1 MGLVDFFHP
10 KTLEEAMAVVHKY
23 PRTKVLAGGTDLV
36 LNLRRGE
43 VNCDYLI
50 SLEKVEE
57 LRTIVDDDDYISIGA
72 MTTFTDLLNSE
83 TIRNNFNSLVN
94 CSSTMGSPQVR
105 NAATIGGNIINA
117 GSAAD
122 AVPCIIGLDGILILE
137 SVDGIRRVT
146 CEEYF
151 TNFKEERIKE
161 DEILTTVVIPKTEAS
176 TGYHKLGKRNSLAIA
191 RLSSAVG
198 VYTEGGIIKEVKVS
212 LGAVG
217 RYPFRVTALEKA
229 AINKHVQWL
238 FNEEAL
244 NILSE
249 VVEKSI
255 GGRKTMPF
263 KREAIKGVFKA
274 ALNNALAGSDDMLK
288 AHEERS

>member
-10 KTLEEAMAVVHKY
+10 KTLEEAKALVHKY
-23 PRTKVLAGGTDLV
+23 PRTKVLAGGTDLI

-50 SLEKVEE
+50 SLEEVGE
-57 LRTIVDDDDYISIGA
+57 LRTIVDDRDCISIGA
-72 MTTFTDLLNSE
+72 MTTFTDLLNSK
-83 TIRNNFNSLVN
+83 TIRDTFNSLVN

-122 AVPCIIGLDGILILE
+122 AVTCIIGLDGILILE
-137 SVDGIRRVT
+137 SIDGIRRVT

-151 TNFKEERIKE
+151 NNFKEEEIKE
-161 DEILTTVVIPKTEAS
+161 DEILTTVVIPKTKAT
-176 TGYHKLGKRNSLAIA
+176 TGYYKLGKRNSLAIA

-198 VYTEGGIIKEVKVS
+198 IYTEGWIIKEVKIC

-217 RYPFRVTALEKA
+217 RHPFRVTTLEKT
-229 AINKHVQWL
+229 AINKHVHWL
-238 FNEEAL
+238 FKEEAL

-249 VVEKSI
+249 AVEKSI
-255 GGRKTMPF
+255 GGRNTMPF

-274 ALNNALAGSDDMLK
+274 ALNNALTGSDDMLK
-288 AHEERS
+288 AHGERS

>member
-10 KTLEEAMAVVHKY
+10 KTLKEAKSLVHKY

-43 VNCDYLI
+43 VNCEYLI
-50 SLEKVEE
+50 SLEEVEE
-57 LRTIVDDDDYISIGA
+57 LRTIVDDGDYISIGA
-72 MTTFTDLLNSE
+72 MTTFTDLLNSK
-83 TIRNNFNSLVN
+83 TIRDNFNSLVN
-94 CSSTMGSPQVR
+94 CGSTMGSPQVR
-105 NAATIGGNIINA
+105 NVATIGGNIINA

-151 TNFKEERIKE
+151 NNFNEKKIKE
-161 DEILTTVVIPKTEAS
+161 DEILTTVVIPKTKAS
-176 TGYHKLGKRNSLAIA
+176 TGYYKLGKRNSLAIA
-191 RLSSAVG
+191 RLSSAVC
-198 VYTEGGIIKEVKVS
+198 VYTEGEIIKEVKIC

-217 RYPFRVTALEKA
+217 RYPFRVTALEKT
-229 AINKHVQWL
+229 AINKHVHWL
-238 FNEEAL
+238 FKEEAL

-249 VVEKSI
+249 AVEKSI

-274 ALNNALAGSDDMLK
+274 ALNTALAGN
-288 AHEERS
+288 EERIHAHGERN